1 VPHRFAPSNPG
12 HESWRHKVRRPDG
25 VVVLA
30 SGGLDSCVLV
40 AHMAR
45 KGRAVY
51 PLFVRAGMVWENVEL
66 AALRRF
72 LHALPAPLAGRVAGL
87 KVVGCGLGQLYG
99 SHWSTTGQGV
109 PSWNA
114 TDDRVYLPG
123 RNVMLI
129 SIAAVHAALLGVPR
143 VALGPL
149 QGNPFP
155 DASRAFF
162 SAMRRALAQGLDFPI
177 RLEAPFL
184 KMDKEQVIRLGEDL
198 PLDLTFS
205 CSRPRGGRPCRRCA
219 KCRERILA
227 LKGAAA
233 RSTGRAAAR

>member
-1 VPHRFAPSNPG
+1 MSDRFAHPHPG

-45 KGRAVY
+45 RRRTVY
-51 PLFVRAGMVWENVEL
+51 PLFVKAGMVWENAEL

-72 LHALPAPLAGRVAGL
+72 LQALPEPLARRVAPL
-87 KVVGCGLGQLYG
+87 KVVSSGLGGLYG

-114 TDDRVYLPG
+114 TDDSVYLPG
-123 RNVMLI
+123 RNIMLI
-129 SIAAVHAALLGVPR
+129 SAAAVHAALLGVPR

-155 DASRAFF
+155 DSSRAFF
-162 SAMRRALAQGLDFPI
+162 SAMRRAVSQGLDFPI
-177 RLEAPFL
+177 RLEAPFMR
-184 KMDKEQVIRLGEDL
+184 MDKEQVIRLGEDL

-205 CSRPRGGRPCRRCA
+205 CSRPRGGRACRRCA

-227 LKGAAA
+227 LKGASRTA
-233 RSTGRAAAR
+233 RRAAAR